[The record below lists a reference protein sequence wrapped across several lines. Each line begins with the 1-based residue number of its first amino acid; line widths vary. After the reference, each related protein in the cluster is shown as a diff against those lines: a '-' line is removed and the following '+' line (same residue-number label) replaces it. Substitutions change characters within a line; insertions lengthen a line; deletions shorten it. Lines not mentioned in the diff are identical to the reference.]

1 MAKLFAD
8 LFWVIVPFLIMLGVL
23 IFVHEFGHFISA
35 KLFRVK
41 VLVFAFGLGPRIFF
55 KKIGETEYGINLF
68 PFGGLVQLFGDP
80 TERDE
85 KGLEK
90 ISPEEEKRALYAQSA
105 WKRFIIF
112 SGGSLMNIFLAFA
125 VMPMVYWIGIERSY
139 FEVAEPR
146 VGAILAGSAAE
157 TAGIKPGDLILEINH
172 KRIKD
177 FKSLMVMEMLNA
189 NQELTYTIQRGS
201 TIFEERIRLE
211 ATKDQHVGYSGIFLP
226 GTEPVIGA
234 VYKSSPAEKAG
245 IIADD
250 KILSVNGKEVHYWHE
265 LTGLIQASGGSA
277 VELLVQ
283 RGEERVLVSVKPE
296 YRAEDKKFLL
306 GIELKEPRLFVR
318 YGFVQGLGEGIKS
331 TYHWGA
337 LTIIT
342 IGKLFKGQLSVK
354 AVSGPVGIAGVTSQA
369 AKLGI
374 SHFLLLLVIISINLG
389 ILNLIPIPPLDGAH
403 ILVLGIEAVIR
414 RELNRK
420 VKELI
425 FQTTFFLLIGLMLI
439 ITFND
444 FIRYQEEI
452 GDWFRELLRSFG
464 IK

>member
-23 IFVHEFGHFISA
+23 IFFHEFGHFITA

-80 TERDE
+80 TERDDNS
-85 KGLEK
+85 LEK

-112 SGGSLMNIFLAFA
+112 SAGSVMNIFLAFA

-146 VGAILAGSAAE
+146 VGAILAGSPAE
-157 TAGIKPGDLILEINH
+157 SAGIKPGDLVLEINH

-177 FKSLMVMEMLNA
+177 FKSLVEVEILNA
-189 NQELTYTIQRGS
+189 NQELTYKIQRGN
-201 TIFEERIRLE
+201 TVFEEKIRLE
-211 ATKDQHVGYSGIFLP
+211 ATKDQHIGYSGIFLP

-234 VYKSSPAEKAG
+234 VYKNSPAEKAG
-245 IIADD
+245 IKAED
-250 KILSVNGKEVHYWHE
+250 KILAVNGKEVHYWHE
-265 LTGLIQASGGSA
+265 LTGLIQASEGKTL
-277 VELLVQ
+277 ELLVQ
-283 RGEERVLVSVKPE
+283 RGEERVIISVKPE

-306 GIELKEPRLFVR
+306 GIELKEPRVFVR
-318 YGFVQGLGEGIKS
+318 YGFVEGLVQGVKS
-331 TYHWGA
+331 AYHWGA

-342 IGKLFKGQLSVK
+342 IGKLFQGQLSLK
-354 AVSGPVGIAGVTSQA
+354 AVSGPIGIAGVTSEA

-374 SHFLLLLVIISINLG
+374 SHFLMLLVIISVNLG

-403 ILVLGIEAVIR
+403 ILVLGIESIIR

-420 VKELI
+420 VKEMI
-425 FQTTFFLLIGLMLI
+425 FQTTFFILIGLMLV

-444 FIRYQEEI
+444 FIRYQNEI